1 MNNIAL
7 MKNIFFTIGLVITC
21 FQLTL
26 GQENNNWTVYPK
38 KTEEKISTSK
48 KQPNVKV
55 TLSSAERL
63 DELMEKDLR
72 ISEANPLISGFRI
85 QIFYGSGPG
94 SKTEARTI
102 QSEYVKNYPEIP
114 SYLVFQTPNFK
125 IRVGDFRTRLE
136 AEQHLRLIEEE
147 FPNAFIVKDN
157 INLPKIELKQ
167 Y

>member
-7 MKNIFFTIGLVITC
+7 MKNILFTIGLVAAS
-21 FQLTL
+21 FWPAV
-26 GQENNNWTVYPK
+26 GQESSDWTVYPK
-38 KTEEKISTSK
+38 KTQANNSTYK
-48 KQPNVKV
+48 KQPNEKV
-55 TLSSAERL
+55 TLSSTERL

-94 SKTEARTI
+94 SKNEARTI
-102 QSEYVKNYPEIP
+102 QSEYVKDYPEIP